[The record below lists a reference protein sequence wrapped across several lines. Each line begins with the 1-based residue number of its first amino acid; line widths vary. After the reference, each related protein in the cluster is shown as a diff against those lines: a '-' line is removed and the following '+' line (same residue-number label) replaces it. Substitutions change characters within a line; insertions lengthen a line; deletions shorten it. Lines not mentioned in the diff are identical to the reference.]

1 MAEEPV
7 SVSCGGKIRSAASCG
22 RLFGTDVPCR
32 GGLSAGSGTLI
43 GITAKLRCAHGKEED
58 SFCFSGVL
66 CDRSADGR
74 PETRFPGLLCGR
86 CRAGFRRRMAG
97 RRVARA
103 DARQHRRR
111 VCHRTAAAADPC
123 VAVGAAARENM
134 AAGADRLF
142 RVSRNRHGGHLRCRC
157 RVIPALGLPP
167 RCDDPDLP
175 YRPRGGYGERRF
187 LARGAPDPAGRRLRG
202 AHGLGLPPRLPPV
215 RRGAAPPACGAAVEP
230 CPAAARRVRFP
241 RHPRRAGG
249 FGRQCVEGLFQCEHV
264 SESCGD
270 QPGLFVPHEPR
281 RSYRLCR
288 RIPLLRRGR
297 TRGTVCPLAREQPFR
312 RRSRA
317 GADDPAPQ
325 CRGGYSRKFRPYGHG
340 CRCRRSARHAQHAAP
355 EGRRHLVRKF
365 LRQLVPHRPGRG
377 GYPERIPCPDPHVDH
392 EAPGQEP

>member
-1 MAEEPV
+1 
-7 SVSCGGKIRSAASCG
+7 
-22 RLFGTDVPCR
+22 
-32 GGLSAGSGTLI
+32 
-43 GITAKLRCAHGKEED
+43 
-58 SFCFSGVL
+58 
-66 CDRSADGR
+66 
-74 PETRFPGLLCGR
+74 
-86 CRAGFRRRMAG
+86 MAG

-111 VCHRTAAAADPC
+111 VCHRTAAVVGPC
-123 VAVGAAARENM
+123 VAVGAVARENM

-142 RVSRNRHGGHLRCRC
+142 RVSRNRHGGHLRRRC

-249 FGRQCVEGLFQCEHV
+249 FGRQCVKGLFQCEHV
-264 SESCGD
+264 SEPCGD

-281 RSYRLCR
+281 
-288 RIPLLRRGR
+288 
-297 TRGTVCPLAREQPFR
+297 
-312 RRSRA
+312 
-317 GADDPAPQ
+317 
-325 CRGGYSRKFRPYGHG
+325 
-340 CRCRRSARHAQHAAP
+340 
-355 EGRRHLVRKF
+355 
-365 LRQLVPHRPGRG
+365 
-377 GYPERIPCPDPHVDH
+377 
-392 EAPGQEP
+392 

>member
-142 RVSRNRHGGHLRCRC
+142 RVGRNRHGGHLRRRC

-167 RCDDPDLP
+167 RCNDPDLP
-175 YRPRGGYGERRF
+175 YRPPGSHGERRF
-187 LARGAPDPAGRRLRG
+187 LAWGAPDPAGRRIRG
-202 AHGLGLPPRLPPV
+202 TYGLGASSAACSTGSRSAGV
-215 RRGAAPPACGAAVEP
+215 RRCCGALSCCCSPGAISSP
-230 CPAAARRVRFP
+230 SAA
-241 RHPRRAGG
+241 GW
-249 FGRQCVEGLFQCEHV
+249 GL
-264 SESCGD
+264 
-270 QPGLFVPHEPR
+270 
-281 RSYRLCR
+281 RSPMCR
-288 RIPLLRRGR
+288 RPISVR
-297 TRGTVCPLAREQPFR
+297 TCF
-312 RRSRA
+312 
-317 GADDPAPQ
+317 
-325 CRGGYSRKFRPYGHG
+325 
-340 CRCRRSARHAQHAAP
+340 
-355 EGRRHLVRKF
+355 
-365 LRQLVPHRPGRG
+365 
-377 GYPERIPCPDPHVDH
+377 
-392 EAPGQEP
+392 